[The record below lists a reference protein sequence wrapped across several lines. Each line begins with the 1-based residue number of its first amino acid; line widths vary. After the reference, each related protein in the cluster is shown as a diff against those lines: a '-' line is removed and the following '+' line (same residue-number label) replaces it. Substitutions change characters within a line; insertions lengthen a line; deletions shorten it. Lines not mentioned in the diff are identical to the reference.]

1 VGSSV
6 RYLSPSEA
14 ARRLGVSTKAL
25 RLYEQRGML
34 VPSRTVAGWRA
45 YGPDQIAQA
54 AEIVGLRMLGLSL
67 VQIERLL
74 RGESKGLAP
83 VLAEH
88 QATLEGRIEALV
100 RTVGKLRDIQ
110 ADLVHG
116 QSPTAGELAHLLKPA
131 AEMNIA
137 VELPWPWAG
146 EQIVLECR
154 SLNYITGP
162 LGSGKTRLAL
172 QLAETLPNAAFLGL
186 ERSSD
191 EGAVAKARLDADP
204 SLRSRVDRI
213 LAWLSDEGAMRSNA
227 LIALI
232 VGLECAGRTALIVDL
247 VEHGLDE
254 ATQEAVS
261 TYLRNLRG
269 AGKGPIFLLTRSSTI
284 LASPRSV
291 QMKPSSFARPTTVHR
306 SASPPI
312 PVLPVTRPSQPAL
325 PRRRCE
331 RARKA

>member
-1 VGSSV
+1 
-6 RYLSPSEA
+6 
-14 ARRLGVSTKAL
+14 
-25 RLYEQRGML
+25 
-34 VPSRTVAGWRA
+34 VAGWRA

-232 VGLECAGRTALIVDL
+232 VGVECAGPDCADCRFGRARTGRSHTRGC
-247 VEHGLDE
+247 E
-254 ATQEAVS
+254 
-261 TYLRNLRG
+261 YLS
-269 AGKGPIFLLTRSSTI
+269 AQSS
-284 LASPRSV
+284 
-291 QMKPSSFARPTTVHR
+291 
-306 SASPPI
+306 
-312 PVLPVTRPSQPAL
+312 
-325 PRRRCE
+325 RRRQRSDLPADAVIHHFGPHCG
-331 RARKA
+331 RCR